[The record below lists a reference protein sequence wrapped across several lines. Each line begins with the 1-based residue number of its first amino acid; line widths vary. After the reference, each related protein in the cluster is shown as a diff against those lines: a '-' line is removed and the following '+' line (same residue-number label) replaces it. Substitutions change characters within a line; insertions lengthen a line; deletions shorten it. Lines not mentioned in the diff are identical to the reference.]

1 MLKGWKTI
9 ALAAHLFFTCATA
22 FAPPVLLRRQTSS
35 SSVVRGRTSFPQSLR
50 QSLSDDDGSSS
61 SEEMDMDVL
70 RQRIEQQ
77 QSQYYDLI
85 MADEQDGGATRPVNV
100 FIIVFNP
107 ESDEQG
113 VHAIEFPQGSGN
125 NIILAFE
132 SEKDCTEFSDML
144 KQDSMQFHD
153 PIPSETELEGLESFC
168 SAMGV
173 PVKVVPEG
181 KDLRPPSVDSNFDR
195 REVKS
200 LESTDDDSA
209 LGMWE

>member
-1 MLKGWKTI
+1 MLRGWKTI
-9 ALAAHLFFTCATA
+9 ALAAHLFFACTTA
-22 FAPPVLLRRQTSS
+22 FAPPVLLLRRQSS
-35 SSVVRGRTSFPQSLR
+35 LVGGGRRSFPQSLR
-50 QSLSDDDGSSS
+50 QSLLGDDDDGGP
-61 SEEMDMDVL
+61 EEIDMDVL

-144 KQDSMQFHD
+144 KQDSMQFHE

-195 REVKS
+195 REVKT
-200 LESTDDDSA
+200 LQSTDDDSA